1 VLQLNRGIEV
11 GHCFKLGER
20 YSESMNTTYLDQNGK
35 SHVPVMGSYGIG
47 VGRLMAAVVEQ
58 HHDEYGII
66 WPEPVAPFDLHLV
79 SLGKPDNEVGKRAEA
94 LNQELLEAGID
105 VLFDDRRESPG
116 VKFADADLIG
126 IPWRV
131 TVSGRSLKENCVEV
145 KRRSQPE
152 KNMIPLDEFMD
163 FVFAEIWG

>member
-1 VLQLNRGIEV
+1 
-11 GHCFKLGER
+11 
-20 YSESMNTTYLDQNGK
+20 
-35 SHVPVMGSYGIG
+35 
-47 VGRLMAAVVEQ
+47 MAAIVEQ

-66 WPEPVAPFDLHLV
+66 WPESVAPFDLHLV
-79 SLGKPDNEVGKRAEA
+79 SLGKPDNEVGEQAEA
-94 LNQELLEAGID
+94 LYGELLEAGID

-126 IPWRV
+126 IPWRA

-145 KRRSQPE
+145 KYRSQSE
-152 KNMIPLDEFMD
+152 KKMIPLDEFMD